1 MGCFTLSEKV
11 YILKKTI
18 FSMPKRKGGEGVKS
32 SDYNIEKALVE
43 NIVELQKV
51 HANLAEKFDSLA
63 KQISRLL
70 ELFESTAKSYS
81 QNSMQANGDK
91 DFIEKIDKLLEQNKT
106 LAKGLSIVE
115 ERTRNEE
122 SSEDFSEHHEN
133 NFKPSPSGR
142 PLPRV

>member
-1 MGCFTLSEKV
+1 
-11 YILKKTI
+11 
-18 FSMPKRKGGEGVKS
+18 MPKRKGVGSVKS

-70 ELFESTAKSYS
+70 ELFETTAKSYS
-81 QNSMQANGDK
+81 QNPMQQVNGDK

-122 SSEDFSEHHEN
+122 LSEDLGEHHEN
-133 NFKPSPSGR
+133 NFKPSSSGR